1 MEAVLSSWSR
11 GKSLKL
17 KKFILVKR
25 FKSRYYQVFLV
36 AKG

>member
-11 GKSLKL
+11 EKSLKL